1 MNAKKILLLTGISLS
16 VILTVAAMVWM
27 LVNREPPK
35 PAHFALLIDYSDSR
49 TINCGAIDA
58 TMQEIMSSP
67 NLMTNSNLYFFSTGD
82 DKSSDEPIL
91 LGKYK
96 IPVNVKVLEGQ
107 SKAERERQ
115 EFIKKIK
122 TRCEQEPIKERSPIL
137 LGIKRVIE
145 NLRIN
150 GCDAKAGC
158 KIFVQTDGQ
167 ELSEPTVK
175 QSLTAKAE
183 NHSKTQI
190 SISNNGINIKICGFA
205 QVNGTANQ
213 KNRHN
218 IQTADTTMAVWKQ
231 VFTEPNLVLF
241 PPHCQ

>member
-1 MNAKKILLLTGISLS
+1 MNAKKIVTLAGISLS
-16 VILTVAAMVWM
+16 ALIIITAMVWAFII
-27 LVNREPPK
+27 REPPK
-35 PAHFALLIDYSDSR
+35 PAQFALLIDYSDSR

-82 DKSSDEPIL
+82 DKSSDEPVL

-115 EFIKKIK
+115 EFIGKIK
-122 TRCEQEPIKERSPIL
+122 TRCQQEPIKKRSPIL

-150 GCDAKAGC
+150 GCDDKAGC
-158 KIFVQTDGQ
+158 KVFVQTDGQ

-175 QSLTAKAE
+175 QSLTAKADS
-183 NHSKTQI
+183 NSKTQI
-190 SISNNGINIKICGFA
+190 SIPNNGINIKICGFA
-205 QVNGTANQ
+205 QVSETVNQ

-218 IQTADTTMAVWKQ
+218 IQTADKTIAVWKQ
-231 VFTEPNLVLF
+231 IFTEPNSVLF
-241 PPHCQ
+241 QPHCQ